1 MKRTVLIGFL
11 VASLLLA
18 GCAAQQGAGGSQED
32 GSGSEKSCDIKNP
45 PLYEEGTLT
54 VECCRRLRG

>member
-11 VASLLLA
+11 VASLLLV
-18 GCAAQQGAGGSQED
+18 GCAAQQGSGGSEEG

-45 PLYEEGTLT
+45 PLYK
-54 VECCRRLRG
+54 